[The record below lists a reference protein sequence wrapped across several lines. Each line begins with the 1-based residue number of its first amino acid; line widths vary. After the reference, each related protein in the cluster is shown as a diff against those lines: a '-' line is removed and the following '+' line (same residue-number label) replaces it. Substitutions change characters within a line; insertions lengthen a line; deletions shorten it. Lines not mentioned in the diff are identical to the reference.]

1 MKFIF
6 LNLQSAKEEWSDQ
19 AIQLYQK
26 KISHFVKIELKTLK
40 SENFNRSFK
49 DARVEKESQKIFD
62 FLEKD
67 DFLIVFDERGKP
79 LNSLDFSKNINL
91 ILNSGKKRVVFLI
104 GGAFGVSDELKRRAN
119 LNISLSNLTFNHLI
133 AQLVVLEQIFRSF
146 SILNNLP
153 YHNE

>member
-26 KISHFVKIELKTLK
+26 KISHFVKLEMKTLK
-40 SENFNRSFK
+40 GENFNRSFK
-49 DARVEKESQKIFD
+49 EARVEKESQKIFD

-67 DFLIVFDERGKP
+67 DFLIVFDEKGKS

-104 GGAFGVSDELKRRAN
+104 GGAFGISDKLKKRAN
-119 LNISLSNLTFNHLI
+119 LNVSLSNLTFNHLI
-133 AQLVVLEQIFRSF
+133 AQLIVLEQIYRSF

>member
-1 MKFIF
+1 MKFVF

-26 KISHFVKIELKTLK
+26 KISHFVKFEMKTLK
-40 SENFNRSFK
+40 GENFNRSFK
-49 DARVEKESQKIFD
+49 EARVEKESQKIFD
-62 FLEKD
+62 YLEKD
-67 DFLIVFDERGKP
+67 DFLIVFDEKGKS

-104 GGAFGVSDELKRRAN
+104 GGAFGLSDELKKRAN
-119 LNISLSNLTFNHLI
+119 LNISLSKLTFNHLI
-133 AQLVVLEQIFRSF
+133 AQLIVLEQIYRSF

>member
-26 KISHFVKIELKTLK
+26 KISHFVKLEMKTIK
-40 SENFNRSFK
+40 GENFNRSFK
-49 DARVEKESQKIFD
+49 EARVEKESRKIFD

-67 DFLIVFDERGKP
+67 DFLIVFDEKGKS

-104 GGAFGVSDELKRRAN
+104 GGAFGLSDELKKRAN
-119 LNISLSNLTFNHLI
+119 LNVSLSNLTFNHLI
-133 AQLVVLEQIFRSF
+133 AQLIVLEQIYRSF

>member
-26 KISHFVKIELKTLK
+26 KISHFVKLEMKTIK
-40 SENFNRSFK
+40 GENFNRSFK
-49 DARVEKESQKIFD
+49 EARVEKESQKIFD

-67 DFLIVFDERGKP
+67 DFLIVFDEKGKS

-104 GGAFGVSDELKRRAN
+104 GGAFGLSDELKKRAN
-119 LNISLSNLTFNHLI
+119 LNVSLSNLTFNHLI
-133 AQLVVLEQIFRSF
+133 AQLIVLEQIYRSF